1 MNSLLDDIRVLY
13 KSCGHKGLTSLPYPT
28 LPYPTLII
36 NYPNLNLIMFFF
48 QLLGERI
55 TFLFTEGEIKDEGF
69 LEVINSILT
78 TGEVL
83 LTHGSENLFIYSS
96 STRWI

>member
-1 MNSLLDDIRVLY
+1 MWTQRFDES
-13 KSCGHKGLTSLPYPT
+13 T
-28 LPYPTLII
+28 LPYPTLS
-36 NYPNLNLIMFFF
+36 YPNNQLPKFKSYHVFF

-83 LTHGSENLFIYSS
+83 LAHGSENLFINSS